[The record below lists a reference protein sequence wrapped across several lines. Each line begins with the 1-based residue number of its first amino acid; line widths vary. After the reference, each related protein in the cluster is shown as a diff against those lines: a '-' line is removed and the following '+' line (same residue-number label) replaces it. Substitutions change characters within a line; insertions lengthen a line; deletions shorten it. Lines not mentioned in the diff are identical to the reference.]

1 MIDFYEESNHIE
13 KISERIDSSIQ
24 MDFKNDLVYSCGEIK
39 NQYNQKTQEC
49 DEIYTNMDQLQTEI
63 EQITDLM
70 NQSIEESNGVA
81 YKKRFGR

>member
-1 MIDFYEESNHIE
+1 MIFTKNQTILK

-24 MDFKNDLVYSCGEIK
+24 MNFKNDLVYSCGEIK

-49 DEIYTNMDQLQTEI
+49 DEIYTNMDQLQTEM

-70 NQSIEESNGVA
+70 NQNIEESNGVT

>member
-1 MIDFYEESNHIE
+1 MIDFYEESNQIE
-13 KISERIDSSIQ
+13 KISEKIDSSIQ

-49 DEIYTNMDQLQTEI
+49 DEIYTTMDQLQTEM

-70 NQSIEESNGVA
+70 NQSIEGNDGVA
-81 YKKRFGR
+81 YKRRFGR